1 MTYPIAPGREPR
13 RVPSSST
20 ILLVL
25 LSYYRRSRGELE
37 TPRLRVH
44 GVALPTA
51 ELHPAPRA
59 VIARRE
65 PTHGTELPRR
75 RRRRRRRGGGEVGRD
90 LRGDAIEH
98 RALQRRREGPR
109 RLLRLRRAAR
119 RALPALTP
127 ALLLQDGAH
136 ACDER
141 GEERTWGEVTIRSE
155 GGRASRRG
163 VATPPRT
170 FDAVAN
176 GIARPARLLGARTLA
191 VFDLVLAVV
200 VAAGLGVRVIVLERV
215 QARRGDLSWDGREGG
230 RVREG
235 SEGAGASARRS
246 RRRGEARAGREGGTR
261 APHLSSRVLIHALER
276 LGDGLDA
283 RRLSLAHR
291 RRASLARAGT
301 SGARMRRGASPP
313 AKLQATS
320 LLPRTDSSAPARA
333 VCGRPARG
341 GSGWVNSA
349 D

>member
-13 RVPSSST
+13 RVPSSRT

-59 VIARRE
+59 VIARLE
-65 PTHGTELPRR
+65 PTHGAELPRR

-136 ACDER
+136 TCDER
-141 GEERTWGEVTIRSE
+141 GEERTWGEVTIRSG

-261 APHLSSRVLIHALER
+261 ARAPVFACPHP
-276 LGDGLDA
+276 
-283 RRLSLAHR
+283 
-291 RRASLARAGT
+291 RA
-301 SGARMRRGASPP
+301 
-313 AKLQATS
+313 
-320 LLPRTDSSAPARA
+320 
-333 VCGRPARG
+333 
-341 GSGWVNSA
+341 
-349 D
+349 

>member
-127 ALLLQDGAH
+127 AFLLQDGAH

-261 APHLSSRVLIHALER
+261 AHLSSRVLIHALER